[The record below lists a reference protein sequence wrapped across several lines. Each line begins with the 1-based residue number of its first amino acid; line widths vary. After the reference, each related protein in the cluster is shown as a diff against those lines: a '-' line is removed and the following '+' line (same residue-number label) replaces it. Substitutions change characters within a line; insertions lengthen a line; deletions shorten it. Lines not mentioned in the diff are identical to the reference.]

1 MSAQT
6 RVILEGDYTAK
17 EVVGVRGSK
26 RGRELLVRW
35 DGYNCLGDTWEPE
48 EHVQPRSKVLKFDAG
63 IPLKVD
69 LRWYVAQFRN
79 SIAMHMT
86 SRKIVA
92 CSARRAWRA
101 SR

>member
-1 MSAQT
+1 MSVQT

-48 EHVQPRSKVLKFDAG
+48 EHVQPPARSHE
-63 IPLKVD
+63 
-69 LRWYVAQFRN
+69 AQGPTLLD
-79 SIAMHMT
+79 MEWGT
-86 SRKIVA
+86 TL
-92 CSARRAWRA
+92 
-101 SR
+101 